1 MEVFAGVGPS
11 GRRRQTAE
19 PSEERREGAA
29 PAAAVRLRLKEGGRA
44 REVAKSGWLAAVE
57 CGARYRCPI
66 WEDETQTLA
75 RMRFSD
81 IGMAAQVGTVVL
93 GE

>member
-29 PAAAVRLRLKEGGRA
+29 PAAAHGSPAPAQGGRESP
-44 REVAKSGWLAAVE
+44 RGRKKWLA
-57 CGARYRCPI
+57 GGGG
-66 WEDETQTLA
+66 
-75 RMRFSD
+75 MRSEVPMSD
-81 IGMAAQVGTVVL
+81 MGG
-93 GE
+93 